1 MIEALPS
8 IEGHSDRSIVTGPMA
23 APLAWRSRSVETLP
37 GSTLPELQAL
47 AQQLVTE
54 LVHAGQMVAVAES
67 CSAGALANSL
77 SNAEGAGDVLAGG
90 FVTYMPVAKTQIL
103 GVPAALIETYSAVSR
118 PVARAMAEGV
128 LARTTA
134 DLALAIT
141 GVTGPVPD
149 DRGNPRGRIH
159 IAAATR
165 IGKGIECHCEFGA
178 FPPAVLLDAALR
190 IALAVGAEVLQSRSK
205 PALRRKSAG
214 DG

>member
-1 MIEALPS
+1 MSEGLPP
-8 IEGHSDRSIVTGPMA
+8 IRGHRDRSIVTGPMA
-23 APLAWRSRSVETLP
+23 AALPWRSRSVDTLP

-54 LVHAGQMVAVAES
+54 LVHAKQMVAVAES
-67 CSAGALANSL
+67 CSAGALATSL
-77 SNAEGAGDVLAGG
+77 SKAEGAGDVLAGG
-90 FVTYMPVAKTQIL
+90 FVTYMPAAKTQIL
-103 GVPAALIETYSAVSR
+103 GVPAALIETHSAVSR
-118 PVARAMAEGV
+118 PVARAMAEGA

-134 DLALAIT
+134 DLAVAIT

-159 IAAATR
+159 VAAATR

-178 FPPAVLLDAALR
+178 FPPAVLLDAGLR
-190 IALAVGAEVLQSRSK
+190 IALAIGTEILQSRSRPTPK
-205 PALRRKSAG
+205 RKSDD